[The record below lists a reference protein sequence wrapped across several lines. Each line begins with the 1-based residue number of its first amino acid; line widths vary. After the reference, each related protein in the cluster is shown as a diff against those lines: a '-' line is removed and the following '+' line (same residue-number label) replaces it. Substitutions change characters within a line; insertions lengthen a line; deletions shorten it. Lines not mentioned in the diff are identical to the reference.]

1 MGKLPAKLF
10 TSNRSWLTLWYD
22 LNPAFLRSGFR
33 RLVATGCILVASFG
47 VTGCGY
53 QFSVDG
59 AGPRIGGG
67 APLAPKGPPVRVAMH
82 TFKNQ
87 SFEPTLEFKYTQYVR
102 RALQA
107 GGIAEITEDEGA
119 ADFILDGAILSVTLP
134 SLAFSQTQTQE
145 SRVQVTVAVTVKDQT
160 KGKVRWTHASTGTAE
175 FFVGAT
181 ATDGTGGGLQFNRVL
196 QDRALEQAGQLVA
209 QDIADRFLTAR
220 EQGKFERVPQPEP
233 EKKKKGVQEQAGEE
247 RPDTLAPGQPAL
259 PPPAFPY

>member
-1 MGKLPAKLF
+1 MLIAG
-10 TSNRSWLTLWYD
+10 Y
-22 LNPAFLRSGFR
+22 
-33 RLVATGCILVASFG
+33 V

-53 QFSVDG
+53 QFSVEG
-59 AGPRIGGG
+59 AGPMISGGT
-67 APLAPKGPPVRVAMH
+67 PLTAQGPPVRVAMH

-107 GGIAEITEDEGA
+107 GGIAEITEDERG
-119 ADFILDGAILSVTLP
+119 ADFILNGAILSVTLP

-181 ATDGTGGGLQFNRVL
+181 PTDGTSGGLQFNRVL

-233 EKKKKGVQEQAGEE
+233 KKTKKATQEQSEE
-247 RPDTLAPGQPAL
+247 ENPNALPTDQSPL
-259 PPPAFPY
+259 PPPALP

>member
-1 MGKLPAKLF
+1 M
-10 TSNRSWLTLWYD
+10 
-22 LNPAFLRSGFR
+22 
-33 RLVATGCILVASFG
+33 LVAWLA

-67 APLAPKGPPVRVAMH
+67 APLTAQGPPVRVAMH

-102 RALQA
+102 RALQS
-107 GGIAEITEDEGA
+107 GGIAEFTEDEGA
-119 ADFILDGAILSVTLP
+119 ADFILDGAILSVSLP

-145 SRVQVTVAVTVKDQT
+145 SRVQVTMAVTVKDQT
-160 KGKVRWTHASTGTAE
+160 KGKVRWTHTSTGTAE

-181 ATDGTGGGLQFNRVL
+181 STDGTGGGLQFNRVL

-233 EKKKKGVQEQAGEE
+233 KKTKKALQEPTGEE
-247 RPDTLAPGQPAL
+247 IPHALPSGQSPL
-259 PPPAFPY
+259 PPPAFP